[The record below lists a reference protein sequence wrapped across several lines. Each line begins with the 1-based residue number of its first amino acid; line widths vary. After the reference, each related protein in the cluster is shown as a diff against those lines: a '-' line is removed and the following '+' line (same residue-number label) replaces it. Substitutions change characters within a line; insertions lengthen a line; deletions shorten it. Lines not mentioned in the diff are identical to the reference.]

1 VVSFR
6 FHLVSLVAV
15 FMALGLGILAGT
27 TVINRGIVAN
37 LERQTEDFRIQADQL
52 RADVDR
58 LSAELDTWTAYG
70 EATMDFVLSG
80 RLEGRDLV
88 VVTQDGT
95 DDASIDGVLRA
106 LRRAIGDDEQG
117 IVGPFSVTTRMALAS
132 EADRAELAAI
142 LGADPASDAQTLQAE
157 AASQLAQRL
166 AFGAEGDD
174 TLEELLAARF
184 LVDEGPEIS
193 EADLSTVG
201 GTGQSVVVLAGGP
214 ADSSL
219 RPESFLVPLVSD
231 LAQDGTSVV
240 AGEPVNGQE
249 EEPPFVTT
257 LRTDGEVATRIATQD
272 NVDQL
277 PGQVGI
283 VLALE
288 DLLRGVPG
296 HYGVKD
302 GADAVIP
309 EV

>member
-6 FHLVSLVAV
+6 FHLVSLVGV
-15 FMALGLGILAGT
+15 FLALGLGVLTGT
-27 TVINRGIVAN
+27 TVINRGIVTQ
-37 LERQTEDFRIQADQL
+37 LE
-52 RADVDR
+52 DR
-58 LSAELDTWTAYG
+58 TDDLSAELSDLRGEVSDVRAQAETWNAYG

-80 RLEGRDLV
+80 RLDGQDLV
-88 VVTQDGT
+88 VITQDGT

-106 LRRAIGDDEQG
+106 LRMAIGEEEQG
-117 IVGPFSVTTRMALAS
+117 IVGPFSVTSRMALES
-132 EADRAELAAI
+132 ESDRTELAAV
-142 LGADPASDAQTLQAE
+142 LGADPAADAETLQTE

-166 AFGAEGDD
+166 AFGAAGDD

-193 EADLSTVG
+193 EADLGTVG
-201 GTGQSVVVLAGGP
+201 GSDQAVVVLAGGP
-214 ADSSL
+214 ADSTL

-231 LAQDGTSVV
+231 LAGDGSSVA
-240 AGEPVNGQE
+240 AGEPANGPE
-249 EEPPFVTT
+249 EEPPFVTV
-257 LRTDGEVATRIATQD
+257 LRTDGEVSTRIATQD

-277 PGQVGI
+277 PGQVGL

-288 DLLRGVPG
+288 DLLRGIPG

-302 GADAVIP
+302 GADGPIP